1 MASGDGLRDFAR
13 TVNHAFTTT
22 PITVNLKYD
31 VPVKVG
37 SPACVPVCFAKYPSS
52 TLSAMVWQKTHLRRL

>member
-1 MASGDGLRDFAR
+1 MASGDGLREFAR
-13 TVNHAFTTT
+13 TVNNVFTTT

-37 SPACVPVCFAKYPSS
+37 FLKTSCVLCY
-52 TLSAMVWQKTHLRRL
+52 